1 MIALIN
7 QNNQLYYVLE
17 SERQHYTDREATQD
31 EINAHKS
38 NFELEHIRN
47 LRQECFAI
55 INRGELWF
63 DRLTDEQKQDLDD
76 WYQEW
81 LDITDKY
88 VYGIDINTIIPVK
101 PSWLK

>member
-55 INRGELWF
+55 INRGELWYN
-63 DRLTDEQKQDLDD
+63 RLSESQKQELDV
-76 WYQEW
+76 WYQAW
-81 LDITDKY
+81 LDVTEDTNKDENGNY
-88 VYGIDINTIIPVK
+88 IIPEK
-101 PSWLK
+101 PSWLV

>member
-7 QNNQLYYVLE
+7 SNNQIYNVLE
-17 SERQHYTDREATQD
+17 SERQNYTDREATKE
-31 EINAHKS
+31 EINSYKA
-38 NFELEHIRN
+38 NLELEHLRN
-47 LRQECFAI
+47 LRKECFAVV
-55 INRGELWF
+55 NRGSLWF